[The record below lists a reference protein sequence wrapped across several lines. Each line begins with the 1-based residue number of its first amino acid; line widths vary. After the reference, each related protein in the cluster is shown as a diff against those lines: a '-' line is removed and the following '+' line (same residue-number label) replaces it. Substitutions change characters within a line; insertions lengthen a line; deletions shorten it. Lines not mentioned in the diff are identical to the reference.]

1 MGGLG
6 DGPMAVKSEGKSY
19 FAIRNCGESSAICKR
34 ESGMGTAV
42 VLIIH
47 FAESGLP
54 LLL

>member
-6 DGPMAVKSEGKSY
+6 DGSMAVESEGQSY
-19 FAIRNCGESSAICKR
+19 FAIRNRGESSAICKR
-34 ESGMGTAV
+34 ESGMSTAV
-42 VLIIH
+42 ALIIH